1 MKINDIIKYSLCSIK
16 NNKTRTI
23 LGNIVSCCMSFLSL
37 MLIIYFVRL
46 ISSVNIT
53 IASNFM
59 NDSCV
64 SVLRYDNQDINSIA
78 KRIKNIENTYF
89 EIISNDNV
97 DYIYTLDHE
106 KEINSKIYLSNS
118 LKDNY
123 KIGDDYIINYNSY
136 KIEGFISLSSNYSYA
151 FIINDSSNIE
161 IAKVRYVFYP
171 QTIKE
176 FKLKI
181 EEVMRQE
188 STLEQYGFEQS
199 NIIKSQNTT
208 KNLINVIYLALIVVI
223 ILDIFLLMNSVI
235 SLLKI
240 LVNENKYFYSLLS
253 ILGSNNST
261 ILKIQLFCAL
271 EQSFLGILI
280 GVVISFFSSFGLN
293 KLLRSTL
300 NLILEYG
307 YDMKPVLL
315 ISNENMNWIYV
326 LFLMLMTVLFYL
338 ISLFKIRGCFKSEI
352 GENYYEK

>member
-1 MKINDIIKYSLCSIK
+1 MLSKKNKI
-16 NNKTRTI
+16 RTI
-23 LGNIVSCCMSFLSL
+23 LGNLVSSCMSFLSL
-37 MLIIYFVRL
+37 MLIIYYARL

-64 SVLRYDNQDINSIA
+64 SILSYDNQDINSIA
-78 KRIKNIENTYF
+78 KKITKIENTYF

-97 DYIYTLDHE
+97 DYIYTFDNE
-106 KEINSKIYLSNS
+106 KEMNSKIYLSDS
-118 LKDNY
+118 LKDDY
-123 KIGDDYIINYNSY
+123 KIGDDYIVNNNLY

-151 FIINDSSNIE
+151 IIINDSSNIK

-176 FKLKI
+176 FKVKI
-181 EEVMRQE
+181 EDVLRQS
-188 STLEQYGFEQS
+188 STLEQYGFEES
-199 NIIKSQNTT
+199 DIIKSQKTT
-208 KNLINVIYLALIVVI
+208 QNLTNIIYLVLIVVI
-223 ILDIFLLMNSVI
+223 ILDVFLLMNTVV

-271 EQSFLGILI
+271 EQSFIGILI
-280 GVVISFFSSFGLN
+280 GVIIAFFSSFGLN
-293 KLLRSTL
+293 KILISTL

-307 YDMKPVLL
+307 YDYTPILL
-315 ISNENMNWIYV
+315 ISNENINWIYF
-326 LFLMLMTVLFYL
+326 LFIILMTILFYL
-338 ISLFKIRGCFKSEI
+338 ISLFKIKGCFKCEI